1 MPGRY
6 EREQADLPRVVI
18 VGGGFGGVRAA
29 HALRHAPV
37 RVTVIDRNNHHV
49 FQPLLYQV
57 ATADLS
63 PADISAP
70 IRGMLRDQRNAET
83 LLAEVVSVDVE
94 SRRVIARDRFEGRE
108 FAVPYDYLIVAT
120 GAGPSYFGH
129 DEWAYDAPSLK
140 SLTDATAIRRRILLA
155 FEAAE
160 LEQDPDVR
168 RAWLTFVIVGGGP
181 TGVELAAAIAE
192 LARRALID
200 DFRHIDPAMARILL
214 VEAAPRLLNA
224 FPESLADDAER
235 DLKRLGVE
243 VHVGQPVQEVDDGGV
258 MIAGERIGARTVLWA
273 AGVGASPAGRW
284 LDAETDRAGRVLIQ
298 PDLSVPGHPEIMVIG
313 DTAHLEENGK
323 LLPGVAQVAM
333 QQGTY
338 AGKRVLRLLRG
349 QQTQQTKPF
358 HYVDKGN
365 LAIIGRRSAIADLG
379 WLRLHGFVAFVV
391 WAVVHI
397 FYLINFRNRLLVMT
411 QWAWAYLTAQRG
423 ARLITQTE
431 PANVRQTADAR
442 VPVR

>member
-1 MPGRY
+1 MPNRY

-37 RVTVIDRNNHHV
+37 RVTVLDRNNHHV

-83 LLAEVVSVDVE
+83 LMAEVTGVDVNA
-94 SRRVIARDRFEGRE
+94 RQVIARDEFEGRE
-108 FAVPYDYLIVAT
+108 FTVPYDYLILAT

-129 DEWAYDAPSLK
+129 DEWAGDAPGLK

-160 LEQDPDVR
+160 LEQDADVR
-168 RAWLTFVIVGGGP
+168 RAWMTFVIVGGGP

-192 LARRALID
+192 LSRRALID
-200 DFRHIDPAMARILL
+200 DFRHIDPSLARILL

-224 FPESLADDAER
+224 FPESLARDAER

-243 VHVGQPVQEVDDGGV
+243 IRTGQAVQEVDGESV
-258 MIAGERIGARTVLWA
+258 VIAGERIAAKTVLWA
-273 AGVGASPAGRW
+273 AGVTASPAGRW
-284 LDAETDRAGRVLIQ
+284 VGAETDRAGRVLVQ
-298 PDLSVPGHPEIMVIG
+298 RDLSVPGHPEIMVLG
-313 DTAHLEENGK
+313 DTAHLEQDGK
-323 LLPGVAQVAM
+323 PLPGVAPVAM

-338 AGKRVLRLLRG
+338 AGKRVLRLLRA
-349 QQTQQTKPF
+349 QQAKPF
-358 HYVDKGN
+358 RYVDKGN
-365 LAIIGRRSAIADLG
+365 LAIIGRRSAIADFG

-411 QWAWAYLTAQRG
+411 QWIWAYLTAQRG
-423 ARLITQTE
+423 ARLITQPE
-431 PANVRQTADAR
+431 PTSVGQPDGTPT
-442 VPVR
+442 PVR

>member
-1 MPGRY
+1 
-6 EREQADLPRVVI
+6 
-18 VGGGFGGVRAA
+18 
-29 HALRHAPV
+29 V

-94 SRRVIARDRFEGRE
+94 ARQVIARDRFEGRE
-108 FAVPYDYLIVAT
+108 FTLPYNYLIVAT

-129 DEWAYDAPSLK
+129 DEWAHDAPSLK

-160 LEQDPDVR
+160 LEQDADVR

-192 LARRALID
+192 LARHALVD
-200 DFRHIDPAMARILL
+200 DFRHIDPSQTRILL

-224 FPESLADDAER
+224 FPQSLADDAER

-243 VHVGQPVQEVDDGGV
+243 VRLGQAVQEVDDESV
-258 MIAGERIGARTVLWA
+258 VIAGERISAKTVLWA
-273 AGVGASPAGRW
+273 AGVTASPAGRW
-284 LDAETDRAGRVLIQ
+284 LGAETDRAGRVLVQ
-298 PDLSVPGHPEIMVIG
+298 PDLSVPGHPEIMVAG
-313 DTAHLEENGK
+313 DTAHLEEGGR
-323 LLPGVAQVAM
+323 LLPGVAPVAM

-349 QQTQQTKPF
+349 QQTKPF

-365 LAIIGRRSAIADLG
+365 LAIIGRRAAIADFG
-379 WLRLHGFVAFVV
+379 WLQLHGFVAFVV

-397 FYLINFRNRLLVMT
+397 FYLINFRDRLLVMT

-431 PANVRQTADAR
+431 PVSVEQTAKAR

>member
-83 LLAEVVSVDVE
+83 LLAEVTGIDEDARQVF
-94 SRRVIARDRFEGRE
+94 ARDQFEGRE
-108 FAVPYDYLIVAT
+108 FTVPYDYLILAT

-129 DEWAYDAPSLK
+129 DDWAHDAPSLK

-160 LEQDPDVR
+160 LEQDELAR

-192 LARRALID
+192 LSRHALVD
-200 DFRHIDPAMARILL
+200 DFRHIDPSLTRILL

-224 FPESLADDAER
+224 FPESLAQDAER

-243 VHVGQPVQEVDDGGV
+243 VRAGQAVQEVDNEGV
-258 MIAGERIGARTVLWA
+258 VIAGERIAAKTVLWA
-273 AGVGASPAGRW
+273 AGVMASPAGRW
-284 LDAETDRAGRVLIQ
+284 LGAETDRAGRVLVQ
-298 PDLSVPGHPEIMVIG
+298 PDLSVPSHPEIMVIG
-313 DTAHLEENGK
+313 DTAHLEEHGK
-323 LLPGVAQVAM
+323 LLPGVAPVAM

-338 AGKRVLRLLRG
+338 AGKRVLKLLRG
-349 QQTQQTKPF
+349 QQTKPF

-365 LAIIGRRSAIADLG
+365 LAIIGRRAAIADFG

-397 FYLINFRNRLLVMT
+397 FYLINFRNRLLVIT

-423 ARLITQTE
+423 ARLITQPE
-431 PANVRQTADAR
+431 PASVEQTANAR
-442 VPVR
+442 IPVR

>member
-18 VGGGFGGVRAA
+18 IGGGFGGVRAA

-83 LLAEVVSVDVE
+83 LLAEVTGIDVDA
-94 SRRVIARDRFEGRE
+94 RKVIARDQFEGRE
-108 FAVPYDYLIVAT
+108 FTLPYDYLIVAT

-129 DEWAYDAPSLK
+129 DEWASDAPGLK

-160 LEQDPDVR
+160 LEQDTDVR

-192 LARRALID
+192 LSRRALVD
-200 DFRHIDPAMARILL
+200 DFRHIDPSQARILL

-224 FPESLADDAER
+224 FPEALAQDAER

-243 VHVGQPVQEVDDGGV
+243 VRTGQAVQTVDGEGV
-258 MIAGERIGARTVLWA
+258 VIAEERIAAKTVLWA
-273 AGVGASPAGRW
+273 AGVTASPAGRW
-284 LDAETDRAGRVLIQ
+284 LGAETDRAGRVLVQ
-298 PDLSVPGHPEIMVIG
+298 PDLAVPGHPAIMVLG

-323 LLPGVAQVAM
+323 LLPGVAPVAM

-338 AGKRVLRLLRG
+338 AGKRVLRLVRG
-349 QQTQQTKPF
+349 QQVKPF

-365 LAIIGRRSAIADLG
+365 LAIIGRRAAIADFG

-411 QWAWAYLTAQRG
+411 QWIWAYLTAQRG
-423 ARLITQTE
+423 ARLITRPE
-431 PANVRQTADAR
+431 PSSVAQPDEAR
-442 VPVR
+442 IPAR

>member
-37 RVTVIDRNNHHV
+37 RVTLIDRNNHHV

-83 LLAEVVSVDVE
+83 LLAEVVGVDVE
-94 SRRVIARDRFEGRE
+94 ARQVIARDRFEGRE
-108 FAVPYDYLIVAT
+108 FTLPYDYLIVAT

-129 DEWAYDAPSLK
+129 DEWAHDAPSLK

-168 RAWLTFVIVGGGP
+168 SAWLTFVIVGGGP

-192 LARRALID
+192 LARRALVD
-200 DFRHIDPAMARILL
+200 DFRHIDPGDGAYPARRGG
-214 VEAAPRLLNA
+214 AAP
-224 FPESLADDAER
+224 
-235 DLKRLGVE
+235 
-243 VHVGQPVQEVDDGGV
+243 
-258 MIAGERIGARTVLWA
+258 
-273 AGVGASPAGRW
+273 
-284 LDAETDRAGRVLIQ
+284 
-298 PDLSVPGHPEIMVIG
+298 
-313 DTAHLEENGK
+313 
-323 LLPGVAQVAM
+323 
-333 QQGTY
+333 
-338 AGKRVLRLLRG
+338 
-349 QQTQQTKPF
+349 
-358 HYVDKGN
+358 
-365 LAIIGRRSAIADLG
+365 
-379 WLRLHGFVAFVV
+379 
-391 WAVVHI
+391 
-397 FYLINFRNRLLVMT
+397 
-411 QWAWAYLTAQRG
+411 AQRLPTVAG
-423 ARLITQTE
+423 G
-431 PANVRQTADAR
+431 
-442 VPVR
+442 

>member
-1 MPGRY
+1 MPVRF

-83 LLAEVVSVDVE
+83 LLAEVTGIDVDA
-94 SRRVIARDRFEGRE
+94 RKVIARDQFEGRE

-120 GAGPSYFGH
+120 GAGQSYFGH
-129 DEWAYDAPSLK
+129 DEWAQDAPGLK

-160 LEQDPDVR
+160 LEHDPDVR

-192 LARRALID
+192 LSRHALVD
-200 DFRHIDPAMARILL
+200 DFRHIDPSLTRILL

-224 FPESLADDAER
+224 FPESLADDAGR

-243 VHVGQPVQEVDDGGV
+243 VRTGQSVQQVDDEGV
-258 MIAGERIGARTVLWA
+258 VIAGEHIAARTTLWA
-273 AGVGASPAGRW
+273 AGVAASHAGRW
-284 LDAETDRAGRVLIQ
+284 LGVETDRAGRALVG
-298 PDLSVPGHPEIMVIG
+298 PDLAVPGHPEIMVVG

-323 LLPGVAQVAM
+323 LLPGVAPVAM
-333 QQGTY
+333 QEGTY

-349 QQTQQTKPF
+349 QQTKPF
-358 HYVDKGN
+358 HYVNKGN
-365 LAIIGRRSAIADLG
+365 LAIIGRRAAIADFG
-379 WLRLHGFVAFVV
+379 WLRLHGFIAFVV
-391 WAVVHI
+391 WAMVHI
-397 FYLINFRNRLLVMT
+397 FYLINFRDRLLVMT
-411 QWAWAYLTAQRG
+411 QWVWAYLTAQRG
-423 ARLITQTE
+423 ARLITQPDPTG
-431 PANVRQTADAR
+431 AHQTADAR

>member
-37 RVTVIDRNNHHV
+37 RVTLIDRNNHHV

-83 LLAEVVSVDVE
+83 LLAEVVGVDVE
-94 SRRVIARDRFEGRE
+94 ARQVIARDRFEGRE
-108 FAVPYDYLIVAT
+108 FTLPYNYLIVAT

-129 DEWAYDAPSLK
+129 DEWAHDAPSLK

-160 LEQDPDVR
+160 LEQDADVR
-168 RAWLTFVIVGGGP
+168 SAWLTFVIVGGGP

-192 LARRALID
+192 LARRALVD

-224 FPESLADDAER
+224 FPQSLADDAER
-235 DLKRLGVE
+235 ELKRLGVE
-243 VHVGQPVQEVDDGGV
+243 VRLGQAVQEVDDEGV
-258 MIAGERIGARTVLWA
+258 RIAGERIAAKTVLWA
-273 AGVGASPAGRW
+273 AGVTASPAGQW
-284 LDAETDRAGRVLIQ
+284 LGAETDRAGRVLVQ
-298 PDLSVPGHPEIMVIG
+298 PDLSVPSHPEIMVVG
-313 DTAHLEENGK
+313 DTAHLEENGR
-323 LLPGVAQVAM
+323 LLPGVAPVAM

-338 AGKRVLRLLRG
+338 AGRRVLRLLRG
-349 QQTQQTKPF
+349 QQIKPF

-365 LAIIGRRSAIADLG
+365 LAIIGRRAAIADFG

-397 FYLINFRNRLLVMT
+397 FYLINFRDRLLVMT

-431 PANVRQTADAR
+431 PVSVEQTAKAR

>member
-6 EREQADLPRVVI
+6 EWEQADLPRVVI

-83 LLAEVVSVDVE
+83 LLAEVASVDVTA
-94 SRRVIARDRFEGRE
+94 RQVIARDRFEGRE
-108 FAVPYDYLIVAT
+108 FTVPYDYLILAT

-129 DEWAYDAPSLK
+129 DDWAQDAPSLK

-160 LEQDPDVR
+160 LEQDELAR

-192 LARRALID
+192 LSRHALVD
-200 DFRHIDPAMARILL
+200 DFRHIDPSLTRILL

-224 FPESLADDAER
+224 FPESLAQDAER

-243 VHVGQPVQEVDDGGV
+243 VRVGQAVQTVDDEGV
-258 MIAGERIGARTVLWA
+258 MIARERIAAKTVLWA
-273 AGVGASPAGRW
+273 AGVTASPAGRW
-284 LDAETDRAGRVLIQ
+284 LGAETDRAGRVLVQ
-298 PDLSVPGHPEIMVIG
+298 PDLSVPGHPEIMVLG
-313 DTAHLEENGK
+313 DTAHVEEKGR
-323 LLPGVAQVAM
+323 LLPGVAPVAM

-338 AGKRVLRLLRG
+338 AGKRVLKLLRG
-349 QQTQQTKPF
+349 QQTKPF

-365 LAIIGRRSAIADLG
+365 LAIIGRRAAIADFG

-397 FYLINFRNRLLVMT
+397 FYLINFRNRLLVIT

-423 ARLITQTE
+423 ARLITQPE
-431 PANVRQTADAR
+431 PTSVEQTSNAR
-442 VPVR
+442 VPAR

>member
-83 LLAEVVSVDVE
+83 LMAEVLGVDVE
-94 SRRVIARDRFEGRE
+94 VRRVFARDEFENRE
-108 FAVPYDYLIVAT
+108 FSVPYDYLILAT

-129 DEWAYDAPSLK
+129 DDWAHDAPGLK

-160 LEQDPDVR
+160 LEQNPDVR

-192 LARRALID
+192 LSRRALID

-214 VEAAPRLLNA
+214 VEATPRLLNA
-224 FPESLADDAER
+224 FPDSLAGGAGR

-243 VHVGQPVQEVDDGGV
+243 VRTGQAVQTVDDEGV
-258 MIAGERIGARTVLWA
+258 VIAGERIAAKTVIWA
-273 AGVGASPAGRW
+273 AGVTASPAGRW
-284 LDAETDRAGRVLIQ
+284 LSAETDRAGRVLVQ
-298 PDLSVPGHPEIMVIG
+298 PDLSVPGHPEIMVVG
-313 DTAHLEENGK
+313 DTAHLEEEGK
-323 LLPGVAQVAM
+323 LLPGVAPVAM

-338 AGKRVLRLLRG
+338 AGKRVLKLLRG
-349 QQTQQTKPF
+349 EQTKPF

-365 LAIIGRRSAIADLG
+365 LAIIGRRAAIADFG
-379 WLRLHGFVAFVV
+379 WLRLHGFVAFIV

-411 QWAWAYLTAQRG
+411 QWVWAYLTAQRG
-423 ARLITQTE
+423 ARLITQPD
-431 PANVRQTADAR
+431 PANIKQPEHATVH
-442 VPVR
+442 

>member
-1 MPGRY
+1 MPGGY

-37 RVTVIDRNNHHV
+37 RVTLIDRNNHHV

-83 LLAEVVSVDVE
+83 LLAEVVGVDVE
-94 SRRVIARDRFEGRE
+94 ARQVIARDRFEGRE
-108 FAVPYDYLIVAT
+108 FSAPYDYLIVAT

-129 DEWAYDAPSLK
+129 DEWAQDAPSLK
-140 SLTDATAIRRRILLA
+140 SLTDATGIRHRILLA

-160 LEQDPDVR
+160 LEQDADVR

-224 FPESLADDAER
+224 FPESLADDAAR

-243 VHVGQPVQEVDDGGV
+243 ARMGQAVQEVDDESV
-258 MIAGERIGARTVLWA
+258 VIAGERVAAKTILWA
-273 AGVGASPAGRW
+273 AGVTASPAGRW
-284 LDAETDRAGRVLIQ
+284 LGAETDRAGRVLVQ
-298 PDLSVPGHPEIMVIG
+298 PDLSLPGHPEIMVIG
-313 DTAHLEENGK
+313 DTAHLEEHGR
-323 LLPGVAQVAM
+323 LLPGVAPVAM

-338 AGKRVLRLLRG
+338 VGRRVVRLLRG
-349 QQTQQTKPF
+349 QQTKPF

-365 LAIIGRRSAIADLG
+365 LAIIGRRAAIADFG

-423 ARLITQTE
+423 ARLITQSE
-431 PANVRQTADAR
+431 PASIEQTAEAR
-442 VPVR
+442 IPAR

>member
-6 EREQADLPRVVI
+6 ERELADLPRVVI

-29 HALRHAPV
+29 HAVRHAPV

-83 LLAEVVSVDVE
+83 LMADITGVDVE
-94 SRRVIARDRFEGRE
+94 ARQVIARDEFEGRE
-108 FAVPYDYLIVAT
+108 FSVPYDYLIVAT

-129 DEWAYDAPSLK
+129 DEWAHDAPSLK

-168 RAWLTFVIVGGGP
+168 RAWLTFVLVGGGP

-192 LARRALID
+192 LSRRALVD
-200 DFRHIDPAMARILL
+200 DFRHIDPSQARILL

-224 FPESLADDAER
+224 FPQSLAQDAER
-235 DLKRLGVE
+235 DIKRLGVE
-243 VHVGQPVQEVDDGGV
+243 VRVGQAVQEVDGEGV
-258 MIAGERIGARTVLWA
+258 VIAGERIAAKTVLWA
-273 AGVGASPAGRW
+273 AGVTASPAGRW
-284 LDAETDRAGRVLIQ
+284 LGAEMDRAGRVLVQ
-298 PDLSVPGHPEIMVIG
+298 PDLSVPGHPEIIVIG
-313 DTAHLEENGK
+313 DTAHLEQDGK
-323 LLPGVAQVAM
+323 LLPGVAPVAM

-349 QQTQQTKPF
+349 QQVKPF
-358 HYVDKGN
+358 RYVDKGN
-365 LAIIGRRSAIADLG
+365 LAIIGRRAAIADFG

-411 QWAWAYLTAQRG
+411 QWVWAYLTAQRG
-423 ARLITQTE
+423 ARLITQPE
-431 PANVRQTADAR
+431 SASVEQTAEAR
-442 VPVR
+442 VPAR

>member
-1 MPGRY
+1 MPNRY

-37 RVTVIDRNNHHV
+37 RVTVLDRNNHHV

-70 IRGMLRDQRNAET
+70 IRGMLRDQRNVET
-83 LLAEVVSVDVE
+83 LMAEVTGVDVNA
-94 SRRVIARDRFEGRE
+94 RQVIARDEFEGRE
-108 FAVPYDYLIVAT
+108 FTVPYDYLIVAT

-129 DEWAYDAPSLK
+129 DEWAGDAPGLK

-160 LEQDPDVR
+160 LEQDADVR
-168 RAWLTFVIVGGGP
+168 RAWMTFVIVGGGP

-192 LARRALID
+192 LSRRALID
-200 DFRHIDPAMARILL
+200 DFRHIDPSLARILL

-224 FPESLADDAER
+224 FPESLARDAER

-243 VHVGQPVQEVDDGGV
+243 MRTGQAVQEVDDEGV
-258 MIAGERIGARTVLWA
+258 VIAGERIAAKTVLWA
-273 AGVGASPAGRW
+273 AGVTASPAGRW
-284 LDAETDRAGRVLIQ
+284 LGAETDRAGRVLVQ
-298 PDLSVPGHPEIMVIG
+298 PDLSVPGHPEIMVLG
-313 DTAHLEENGK
+313 DTTHLEQNGK
-323 LLPGVAQVAM
+323 LLPGVAPVAM

-349 QQTQQTKPF
+349 QQAKPF
-358 HYVDKGN
+358 RYVDKGN
-365 LAIIGRRSAIADLG
+365 LAIIGRRSAIADFG

-411 QWAWAYLTAQRG
+411 QWVWAYLTAQRG
-423 ARLITQTE
+423 ARLITQPE
-431 PANVRQTADAR
+431 PTSVGQPDGAR
-442 VPVR
+442 APIR

>member
-1 MPGRY
+1 MPDRY

-18 VGGGFGGVRAA
+18 IGGGFGGVRAA

-83 LLAEVVSVDVE
+83 LLAEVAGVDVNA
-94 SRRVIARDRFEGRE
+94 RRVIARDRFEGRE
-108 FAVPYDYLIVAT
+108 FTVSYDYLIVAT

-129 DEWAYDAPSLK
+129 DEWAQDAPGLK

-160 LEQDPDVR
+160 LEQNPDVR
-168 RAWLTFVIVGGGP
+168 SAWLTFVIVGGGP

-224 FPESLADDAER
+224 FPQSLADDAER

-243 VHVGQPVQEVDDGGV
+243 VHVGQVVQEVDDEGV
-258 MIAGERIGARTVLWA
+258 MIAGERISARTALWA
-273 AGVGASPAGRW
+273 AGVTASPAGSW
-284 LDAETDRAGRVLIQ
+284 LDAETDRAGRVLIH

-313 DTAHLEENGK
+313 DTAHLEEHGR

-338 AGKRVLRLLRG
+338 AGKRVLRVLRG
-349 QQTQQTKPF
+349 QQIKPF

-365 LAIIGRRSAIADLG
+365 LAIIGRRAAIADLG

-391 WAVVHI
+391 WAVIHI
-397 FYLINFRNRLLVMT
+397 FYLINFHNRLLVMT
-411 QWAWAYLTAQRG
+411 QWVWAYLTAQRG

-431 PANVRQTADAR
+431 PASVEQTAEAR

>member
-6 EREQADLPRVVI
+6 ERELADLPRVVI

-29 HALRHAPV
+29 HAVRHAPV

-83 LLAEVVSVDVE
+83 LMADITGVDVE
-94 SRRVIARDRFEGRE
+94 ARQVIARDEFEGRE
-108 FAVPYDYLIVAT
+108 FSVPYDYLIVAH

-129 DEWAYDAPSLK
+129 DEWAHDAPSLK

-168 RAWLTFVIVGGGP
+168 RAWLTFVLVGGGP

-192 LARRALID
+192 LSRRALVD
-200 DFRHIDPAMARILL
+200 DFRHIDPSQARILL

-224 FPESLADDAER
+224 FPQSLAQDAER
-235 DLKRLGVE
+235 DIKRLGVE
-243 VHVGQPVQEVDDGGV
+243 VRVGQAVQEVDGEGV
-258 MIAGERIGARTVLWA
+258 VIAGERIAAKTVLWA
-273 AGVGASPAGRW
+273 AGVTASPAGRW
-284 LDAETDRAGRVLIQ
+284 LGAEMDRAGRVLVQ
-298 PDLSVPGHPEIMVIG
+298 PDLSVPGHPEIIVIG
-313 DTAHLEENGK
+313 DTAHLEQDGK
-323 LLPGVAQVAM
+323 LLPGVAPVAM

-349 QQTQQTKPF
+349 QQVKPF
-358 HYVDKGN
+358 RYVDKGN
-365 LAIIGRRSAIADLG
+365 LAIIGRRAAIADFG

-411 QWAWAYLTAQRG
+411 QWVWAYLTAQRG
-423 ARLITQTE
+423 ARLITQPE
-431 PANVRQTADAR
+431 SASVEQTAEAR
-442 VPVR
+442 VPAR